1 MSIRVMLADNR
12 ILVREGFRLI
22 LESDENIE
30 VTEISGDEE
39 CVHELTSLKPDI
51 LILNVEM
58 PEKKGVLLLENIR
71 RMDSSVNILI
81 LASFGKSENLKR
93 ALELEINGYLTETC
107 ASRELIRAVKETFAG
122 RFYMPPELSFAEPR
136 FSEPV
141 SYSADDKLLKNVESD
156 KKYSL
161 TNRELEV
168 LIQVAKGMFNK
179 EIATF
184 LNISERTVKNHL
196 SNIFKKIE
204 VSDRTQA
211 AVFAIKN
218 EIVKLV

>member
-1 MSIRVMLADNR
+1 MLADNR
-12 ILVREGFRLI
+12 ILVREGLRLI

-39 CVHELTSLKPDI
+39 CVHKLKSLKPDI

-58 PEKKGVLLLENIR
+58 PEKKGLVLLENIS
-71 RMDSSVNILI
+71 RMDPSVKILI

-93 ALELEINGYLTETC
+93 ALELKINGYLTETC
-107 ASRELIRAVKETFAG
+107 ASRDLIRAVKQIFAG
-122 RFYMPPELSFAEPR
+122 RFYIPPELSFAEPR
-136 FSEPV
+136 FTEPMFLL
-141 SYSADDKLLKNVESD
+141 ADDKPLQNTEND

-161 TNRELEV
+161 TNREMEV